1 MNLINS
7 IFLGIIEGLTEFLP
21 ISSTAHLILASNI
34 LKIDQ
39 NDFIKFFEIFIQ
51 SGAILSIIFLYFKYI
66 LKNKRLILPIIVSF
80 FMTSLIALPFYKII
94 KNVFFEDIF
103 LIIFSL
109 IFIGL
114 LMIIIENLIEKNKI
128 KIFKNLENLTLN
140 EAILIGIFQSLSI
153 VPGVSR
159 AGAVILG
166 MLLLKYKRDEAV
178 LYSFLLSV
186 PTIISAGLFDLYKTG
201 FDKIFLI
208 KENLI
213 YLITGFIF
221 SFISALIVVKLF
233 IKYLQN
239 HNLKIFGYYRIIL
252 GIIIIVLIKIF
263 NF

>member
-1 MNLINS
+1 MNIFNV

-51 SGAILSIIFLYFKYI
+51 SGATLSIIILYFKYI
-66 LKNKRLILPIIVSF
+66 LKNKKLIVPILVSF
-80 FMTSLIALPFYKII
+80 FITSLIAFPFYKII
-94 KNVFFEDIF
+94 KNIFFEDIF
-103 LIIFSL
+103 LIIFNL

-114 LMIIIENLIEKNKI
+114 LMIIIENLVEKNKI
-128 KIFKNLENLTLN
+128 KIFKNLENLTLK

-166 MLLLKYKRDEAV
+166 MLFLKYKRDKAV

-201 FDKIFLI
+201 FNKIFFV

-213 YLITGFIF
+213 YLLMGFIF

-252 GIIIIVLIKIF
+252 GIIILVLIKIF

>member
-1 MNLINS
+1 MNIFNA

-21 ISSTAHLILASNI
+21 ISSTAHLILASKILNI
-34 LKIDQ
+34 SQ

-51 SGAILSIIFLYFKYI
+51 SGAILSIVFLYFKYI
-66 LKNKRLILPIIVSF
+66 LKNKKLILPILVSF
-80 FMTSLIALPFYKII
+80 LMTSLIALPFYKVI
-94 KNVFFEDIF
+94 KNIFFEDIF

-128 KIFKNLENLTLN
+128 KIFKNLENLTLK
-140 EAILIGIFQSLSI
+140 EAILIGIFQSLSV

-178 LYSFLLSV
+178 LYSFLLSA

-213 YLITGFIF
+213 YLITGFVF

-233 IKYLQN
+233 IRYLQN

-252 GIIIIVLIKIF
+252 GIIILVLIKIF

>member
-1 MNLINS
+1 MNIFS
-7 IFLGIIEGLTEFLP
+7 AIFLGIIEGITEFLP
-21 ISSTAHLILASNI
+21 VSSTAHLILASKILNI
-34 LKIDQ
+34 PQ

-51 SGAILSIIFLYFKYI
+51 SGAILSIVFLYFKYI
-66 LKNKRLILPIIVSF
+66 LKNKKLILPILVSF
-80 FMTSLIALPFYKII
+80 LMTSLIALPFYKVI

-128 KIFKNLENLTLN
+128 KIFKNLGNLTLK

-201 FDKIFLI
+201 FNKVFFV

-213 YLITGFIF
+213 YLLIGFIF

-252 GIIIIVLIKIF
+252 GIIILVLIKIF

>member
-39 NDFIKFFEIFIQ
+39 NNFIKFFEIFIQ
-51 SGAILSIIFLYFKYI
+51 SGAILSIIILYFRYI
-66 LKNKRLILPIIVSF
+66 LENKKLILPIIVSF
-80 FMTSLIALPFYKII
+80 FTTSLIALPFYKII
-94 KNVFFEDIF
+94 KNIFFEDIF

-128 KIFKNLENLTLN
+128 KIFKNLENLTLK
-140 EAILIGIFQSLSI
+140 EAILIGIFQSLSV

-201 FDKIFLI
+201 FNNIFFI

-213 YLITGFIF
+213 YLITGFVF